1 MAQIL
6 VRDLDDA
13 VVERL
18 KARAKANHRSLQG
31 EVKAILER
39 EAPTRMTPD
48 EMVHAIENW
57 QAHWRR
63 SGKTFSDSVD
73 LIREARDER

>member
-6 VRDLDDA
+6 VRDLDNA

-39 EAPTRMTPD
+39 EVPSHMTPD
-48 EMVHAIENW
+48 EMVQTIESW
-57 QAHWRR
+57 QERWRR
-63 SGKTFSDSVD
+63 LGRTFSDSAE
-73 LIREARDER
+73 LIREDRDSR

>member
-39 EAPTRMTPD
+39 EVPPHMTPD
-48 EMVHAIENW
+48 EMVQAIEYW
-57 QAHWRR
+57 QDRWRR
-63 SGKTFSDSVD
+63 LGRTFSDSAE
-73 LIREARDER
+73 LIREDRDSR